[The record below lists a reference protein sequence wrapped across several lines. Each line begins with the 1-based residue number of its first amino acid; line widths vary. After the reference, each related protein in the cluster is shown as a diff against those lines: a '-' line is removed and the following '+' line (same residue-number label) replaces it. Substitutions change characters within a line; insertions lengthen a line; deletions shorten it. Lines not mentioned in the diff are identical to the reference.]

1 MSCIVVLLLRAAV
14 VGAVYLESDLR
25 TLCESDR
32 PLLLTEL
39 GTRAA
44 ALLHLEEGHSAPCV
58 LTIAVPLQHQL
69 ALRVFV
75 NGDAKHQ
82 GPCPLSILVDDGV
95 LLPLCASDVIPPDRM
110 RGRQVS
116 LLWTP
121 PSDNASLPA
130 WAPQLLLVS
139 ALTRGRGCLAA
150 NRVVCRSRSRYRPF
164 CVAKELA
171 CDNYSNCPYGDD
183 ENPDMCSAAAS
194 STPSTAP
201 SDAGTLRSV
210 LADYSPW
217 GYLMLCL
224 LVTGAVL
231 LLCGLWECCRRRRP
245 SSSSSSASAAP
256 PTHLNVAGVTTP
268 ASPVAVFVVETP
280 PPTYESLDQPPPYDV
295 LFPAAK
301 HHIESVA

>member
-1 MSCIVVLLLRAAV
+1 MFI
-14 VGAVYLESDLR
+14 
-25 TLCESDR
+25 
-32 PLLLTEL
+32 
-39 GTRAA
+39 
-44 ALLHLEEGHSAPCV
+44 
-58 LTIAVPLQHQL
+58 
-69 ALRVFV
+69 
-75 NGDAKHQ
+75 
-82 GPCPLSILVDDGV
+82 
-95 LLPLCASDVIPPDRM
+95 
-110 RGRQVS
+110 
-116 LLWTP
+116 
-121 PSDNASLPA
+121 
-130 WAPQLLLVS
+130 
-139 ALTRGRGCLAA
+139 
-150 NRVVCRSRSRYRPF
+150 
-164 CVAKELA
+164 
-171 CDNYSNCPYGDD
+171 
-183 ENPDMCSAAAS
+183 
-194 STPSTAP
+194 
-201 SDAGTLRSV
+201 AGTLRSV